1 MNPQN
6 THHLSPVYLR
16 DYDYTLP
23 EERIAKRP
31 LEQRDHSKL
40 LVYKSGNINHQHFY
54 DLPQYLPADTLL
66 AFNDTKVI
74 PARLYFQKPT
84 GAVIEVFLLKPTNP
98 PEIAAAMHKSQECTW
113 QCMIGN
119 KRKWS
124 QDLVLEQTLP
134 GGLILKANLVN
145 RDNNEVA
152 FSWNDAQMSFAEI
165 LAIIGELPLPPYL
178 KRKATKKDE
187 DQYQTVYS
195 KFEGAVAAP
204 TAGLHFTEEV
214 IQTLEQK
221 GIQTEYLTLHVSAGT
236 FQPVK
241 VDNVLEH
248 EMHSE
253 QIIIQRKNIEHLAQQ
268 AHPIVAV
275 GTTSMRVLESI
286 YWLGVRVMKENY
298 IPQLGKPFQIEKLY
312 PYKWEIDVLPTRQ
325 ESMQAILQLM
335 EAQQLEKLW
344 GATEIFIFPGYD
356 FKMCNGLITNYH
368 LPKTTLILLIAAFVG
383 EDWRK
388 VYNEALE
395 NDYRF
400 LSYGDS
406 SLLWRKV

>member
-31 LEQRDHSKL
+31 LTQRDHSKL
-40 LVYKSGNINHQHFY
+40 LVYQSGNIHHQRFY
-54 DLPQYLPADTLL
+54 DLPQHLPADTLL
-66 AFNDTKVI
+66 VFNDTKVI

-98 PEIAAAMHKSQECTW
+98 PEIAVAMHNSQECTW

-124 QDLVLEQTLP
+124 QDLVLEQTLSD
-134 GGLILKANLVN
+134 GLVLKAHLTN
-145 RDNNEVA
+145 REQNQVA
-152 FSWNDAQMSFAEI
+152 FSWNNAQMSFAEI
-165 LAIIGELPLPPYL
+165 LAKIGELPLPPYL
-178 KRKATKKDE
+178 KRKATQTDA

-204 TAGLHFTEEV
+204 TAGLHFTNEV
-214 IQTLEQK
+214 IQALEHQ
-221 GIQTEYLTLHVSAGT
+221 GVHTDYLTLHVSAGT

-241 VDNVLEH
+241 VENVLEH

-253 QIIIQRKNIEHLAQQ
+253 QIVVQRKNIEHLAQQ
-268 AHPIVAV
+268 THPIVAV

-286 YWLGVRVMKENY
+286 YWLGVRLIKENY
-298 IPQLGKPFQIEKLY
+298 QPALGHPFQIEKLY
-312 PYKWEIDVLPTRQ
+312 PYQWENETLPTRQ
-325 ESMQAILQLM
+325 EAMQAILSLM
-335 EAQQLEKLW
+335 EARQLDKLW

-356 FKMCNGLITNYH
+356 FKMCNGLVTNYH
-368 LPKTTLILLIAAFVG
+368 MPKTTLVLLVAAFIG
-383 EDWRK
+383 KDWEK
-388 VYNEALE
+388 VYQAALD

-406 SLLWRKV
+406 SLLWRS

>member
-6 THHLSPVYLR
+6 THHLSPVYLNE
-16 DYDYTLP
+16 YDYVLP
-23 EERIAKRP
+23 EERIAKSP
-31 LEQRDHSKL
+31 LAQRDHSKL
-40 LVYKSGNINHQHFY
+40 LVYQLGNIAHQQFF
-54 DLPQYLPADTLL
+54 DLPNYLPEGTLL

-84 GAVIEVFLLKPTNP
+84 GALIEVFLLQPVDP
-98 PEIAAAMHKSQECTW
+98 PEIAAAMHNSNGCTW

-119 KRKWS
+119 KRKWN
-124 QDLVLEQTLP
+124 QDLVLEQQLTE
-134 GGLILKANLVN
+134 GLLLKADLVN
-145 RDNNEVA
+145 REKNEVR
-152 FSWNDAQMSFAEI
+152 FSWSDPQVSFAEI
-165 LAIIGELPLPPYL
+165 LAKTGELPLPPYL
-178 KRKATKKDE
+178 KRKATQKDA

-204 TAGLHFTEEV
+204 TAGLHFTPEV
-214 IQTLEQK
+214 IQALEQK
-221 GIQTEYLTLHVSAGT
+221 GVHTEYLTLHVSAGT

-248 EMHSE
+248 DMHSE
-253 QIIIQRKNIEHLAQQ
+253 QVVVQRKNIENLAQ
-268 AHPIVAV
+268 HPGKIVAV

-286 YWLGVRVMKENY
+286 YWLGVRLIKEDY
-298 IPQLGKPFQIEKLY
+298 DLKPGQPFQIDKLL
-312 PYKWEIDVLPTRQ
+312 PYQWENDTLPTR
-325 ESMQAILQLM
+325 EEAMQAILAFMNQHQLD
-335 EAQQLEKLW
+335 KLW
-344 GATEIFIFPGYD
+344 GATEIFIFPRYD

-368 LPKTTLILLIAAFVG
+368 LPKTTLILLVAAFIG

-388 VYNEALE
+388 VYNEAME

-406 SLLWRKV
+406 SLLWRN